1 MQRKGQATER
11 TQPQGRGSATEEG
24 LSHRGEISAT
34 ERGLTHRRGPRP
46 QGRGSASGGASITEG
61 GIHPLWEEAPI
72 LRRDTNPE
80 ERHPP

>member
-1 MQRKGQATER
+1 MGHATER
-11 TQPQGRGSATEEG
+11 GPNHREKAPPQRRDSATG
-24 LSHRGEISAT
+24 RKKSAT
-34 ERGLTHRRGPRP
+34 ERGLTYRRGPRP